1 MAKAKPSFEEAFR
14 ELEETVQ
21 KLDAG
26 ELSLDESVALFER
39 AMDLVGY
46 CTKLLDEA
54 ELKVR
59 SLMPDGEEA
68 GSSHQDSESKRTS

>member
-1 MAKAKPSFEEAFR
+1 MGEPDLSFEEAFR
-14 ELEETVQ
+14 ELEQTVQ

-26 ELSLDESVALFER
+26 ELPLDESLALFER

-59 SLMPDGEEA
+59 SLMPA
-68 GSSHQDSESKRTS
+68 GYDAGPAPPTQGDQAA

>member
-1 MAKAKPSFEEAFR
+1 MPEETPSFEEAFR

-26 ELSLDESVALFER
+26 ELPLDESLALFER

-46 CTKLLDEA
+46 CTKLLDDA

-59 SLMPDGEEA
+59 SLMPGGEEA
-68 GSSHQDSESKRTS
+68 GSVPPGQTDETT

>member
-26 ELSLDESVALFER
+26 ELPLDESVALFER

-46 CTKLLDEA
+46 LTKLLDEA
-54 ELKVR
+54 ELKIR
-59 SLMPDGEEA
+59 SLMPGGEEA
-68 GSSHQDSESKRTS
+68 GSVSPAQGDEAT

>member
-1 MAKAKPSFEEAFR
+1 MAKGKLSFEEAFR

-26 ELSLDESVALFER
+26 ELPLDESLATFER
-39 AMDLVGY
+39 AMELVRY
-46 CTKLLDEA
+46 LTQLLDEA

-59 SLMPDGEEA
+59 SLMLGGEEA
-68 GSSHQDSESKRTS
+68 VPSPPADEDEPA